1 MRDKLTA
8 ATRWLRTHIELT
20 AILPLL
26 LAAMAGAWFVTWA
39 RGLPSIELGPILL
52 DYLVGLV
59 PTALLGYLAWRWKAE
74 YWHDLSADDERELHA
89 AARDGNRNALW
100 LIVKD
105 RLEWITIFVLLLIA
119 FGTFS
124 GAANAQDGARDLI
137 VRWEVGGK
145 GRYIADLQR
154 PIWPGGASGVTWGI
168 GYDGGHQH
176 PDTIRRDWATHPAA
190 PRLATTAG
198 FTGAEARAILP
209 RYRDIIVSWADA
221 IRVLD
226 SSSIPVYRARA
237 RQAYGRAFDMAP
249 IGVQDALTSEVYN
262 RGPGMAGSRREE
274 RRVIRDVCL
283 PARDV
288 ECVARQL
295 ERSCRVWAGTP
306 NGRGLCA
313 RRQDEARVAR
323 AGGFA

>member
-1 MRDKLTA
+1 MRSTLTA
-8 ATRWLRTHIELT
+8 AVRWLRTHVELT

-26 LAAMAGAWFVTWA
+26 LAGMAIAWFVTWS
-39 RGLPSIELGPILL
+39 RGLPIVEVGPILL

-59 PTALLGYLAWRWKAE
+59 PTALLGYLAWWAKRE
-74 YWHDLSADDERELHA
+74 YWHDLDEERERTLHDD
-89 AARDGNRNALW
+89 ARAGNRWAFW

-105 RLEWITIFVLLLIA
+105 RLEWVAMFVLLLLA
-119 FGTFS
+119 FGMFS
-124 GAANAQDGARDLI
+124 GTANAADGARELI
-137 VRWEVGGK
+137 VRWEVGGHS
-145 GRYIADLQR
+145 RYVAQLQR

-176 PDTIRRDWATHPAA
+176 PETIRRDWAGHPAA

-198 FTGAEARAILP
+198 ITGADARAILP
-209 RYRDIIVSWADA
+209 RYRDILVSWADA

-226 SSSIPVYRARA
+226 TSSIPIYRARA
-237 RQAYGRAFDMAP
+237 RQAYGRAFDTAP

-283 PARDV
+283 PARDA

-306 NGRGLCA
+306 NGPGLCN
-313 RRQDEARVAR
+313 RRRDEARVAR
-323 AGGFA
+323 AGGAA